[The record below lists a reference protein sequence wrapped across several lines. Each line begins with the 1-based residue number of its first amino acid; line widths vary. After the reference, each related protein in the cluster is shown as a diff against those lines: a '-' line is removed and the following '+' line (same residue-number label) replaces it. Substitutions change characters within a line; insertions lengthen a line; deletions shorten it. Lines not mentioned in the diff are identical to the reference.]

1 MIDIDK
7 NKKEIIALLKS
18 TGRENIDKVIEYMEE
33 KGFFESPASELHH
46 NNFKGGLAKHSLE
59 VYCEAVK
66 LNEEKGMP
74 TNSIIIC
81 SLLHDICKAD
91 QYGINNNKPV
101 KDNKKCNKGHG
112 RRSMFI
118 LKRTCQLPLNYDE
131 EMAIWWHMGSHE
143 PHLKK
148 FKDEYESSCSIELCN
163 LIRKAD
169 GIAAH
174 KAKISIGST
183 PTEEKPLDL
192 SKEII

>member
-118 LKRTCQLPLNYDE
+118 LKRTCQLPLNFDE
-131 EMAIWWHMGSHE
+131 EMTIWWHMGSHE
-143 PHLKK
+143 PHLKNSRTNMK
-148 FKDEYESSCSIELCN
+148 VLVALSSATLS
-163 LIRKAD
+163 
-169 GIAAH
+169 
-174 KAKISIGST
+174 
-183 PTEEKPLDL
+183 EKPITMPHIEH
-192 SKEII
+192 K

>member
-33 KGFFESPASELHH
+33 KGFFESPASEVHH

-118 LKRTCQLPLNYDE
+118 LKRTCQLPLNFDE
-131 EMAIWWHMGSHE
+131 EMTIWWHMGSHE
-143 PHLKK
+143 PHLKNSRTNMK
-148 FKDEYESSCSIELCN
+148 VLVALSSATS
-163 LIRKAD
+163 
-169 GIAAH
+169 
-174 KAKISIGST
+174 S
-183 PTEEKPLDL
+183 EKPMALQHTKPKYQSEVRQQKKSL
-192 SKEII
+192 SILAKK